1 MEIWEQCRAL
11 PGTSPPTSSVQATS
25 SLQQDCSKTH
35 EIPMKPRELGSIVYY
50 LQPGGTRCASLS
62 QPSGPGPLTT
72 AALWLLDIAPLSPGS
87 IPAFQHR
94 SLCHNPCQ
102 ETQEPALGTELLLLG

>member
-1 MEIWEQCRAL
+1 
-11 PGTSPPTSSVQATS
+11 
-25 SLQQDCSKTH
+25 
-35 EIPMKPRELGSIVYY
+35 MKPGELGSIVYY

-72 AALWLLDIAPLSPGS
+72 AALWLLDIAPLGPGS